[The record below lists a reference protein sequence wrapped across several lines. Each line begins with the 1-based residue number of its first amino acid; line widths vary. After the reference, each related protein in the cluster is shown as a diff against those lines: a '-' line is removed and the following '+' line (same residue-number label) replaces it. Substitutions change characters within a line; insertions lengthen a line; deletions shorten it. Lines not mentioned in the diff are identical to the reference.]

1 MSAREG
7 VGPPVRVVVCD
18 DEAMVR
24 AGLRMLLDGEADVE
38 VVGEAVDGVQAVEVV
53 TRERPDVVLLDVR
66 MPRLD
71 GLAAAARLRE
81 AGVTSR
87 VVVLTTFD
95 DEPVVDAALRQL
107 VTGFLLKSSP
117 PERLLEAVREAAA
130 GRGVLDPA
138 VVPHVVAGYATRP
151 AAPAASPVLQRLT
164 PRETDVLRLVAR
176 GLSNAEV
183 AARLY
188 LGETTVKTHLG
199 RVLDKLGA
207 RDRPQAIALAYEL
220 GLVRPGG
227 D

>member
-1 MSAREG
+1 MTGEG
-7 VGPPVRVVVCD
+7 RTVRVVVCD

-24 AGLRMLLDGEADVE
+24 AGLRMLLDGEDDIE
-38 VVGEAVDGVQAVEVV
+38 VVGEAVDGLQAVEVV
-53 TRERPDVVLLDVR
+53 TRLRPDVVLMDVR

-71 GLAAAARLRE
+71 GLAAAARLRAE
-81 AGVTSR
+81 GSAARIVI
-87 VVVLTTFD
+87 LTTFD
-95 DEPVVDAALRQL
+95 DDPVVDAALRQL
-107 VTGFLLKSSP
+107 VTGFLLKSSS

-138 VVPHVVAGYATRP
+138 VVPRVVEAYAARP
-151 AAPAASPVLQRLT
+151 AAAPASPLLERLT

-207 RDRPQAIALAYEL
+207 RDRPQVIALAYEH
-220 GLVRPGG
+220 GLVRAGEPRE
-227 D
+227 

>member
-1 MSAREG
+1 MSAS
-7 VGPPVRVVVCD
+7 PPEPRVRVVLAD

-24 AGLRMLLDGEADVE
+24 AGLRMLLDGEPDLE
-38 VVGEAVDGVQAVEVV
+38 VVGEATDGLEAVEVV
-53 TRERPDVVLLDVR
+53 ARTRPDVVLMDVR

-81 AGVTSR
+81 TGSPAR

-95 DEPVVDAALRQL
+95 DDVVVDAALRQQ

-117 PERLLEAVREAAA
+117 PERLLEAVREAAS
-130 GRGVLDPA
+130 GRGVLDAA
-138 VVPHVVAGYATRP
+138 VVPRVIAAYAARP
-151 AAPAASPVLQRLT
+151 TDPDPSALLARLT

-176 GLSNAEV
+176 GMSNAEV

-207 RDRPQAIALAYEL
+207 RDRAQAIAAAYET
-220 GLVRPGG
+220 GLVRPGDG
-227 D
+227 